1 MSDSHPACAAIVT
14 TGLTRQYGKLTALD
28 RLDLTVEQ
36 GAMFGFLGPNGAGKT
51 TTIRL
56 LLGFIRSTTGEA
68 RIFGHDC
75 WSDGVR
81 ARRHIGYLVQTDSF
95 FPDRSGREQLEY
107 AARFSGGSAALRRS
121 ALDALELADTDLG
134 RKFGEYSKG
143 MKQKLALTA
152 AVQHDPAL
160 LILDEPTDGLDP
172 VIQRRFLHFLQ
183 EFRARGRT
191 VFMSSHDL
199 SEVEKVCEEIAIVR
213 GGRMVARTSIDEI
226 RRRMLR
232 QVDVTFAEDPPD
244 LSHVP
249 GVTIQSGSDHRV
261 VLTIEG
267 PIDPLMSV
275 LTSRRIVD
283 LAVIPPGLDDVFM
296 DYYDAPESAGRMT

>member
-152 AVQHDPAL
+152 AVQHDPPL

-172 VIQRRFLHFLQ
+172 LIQRRFLHFLQ
-183 EFRARGRT
+183 EYRSQGRT

-199 SEVEKVCEEIAIVR
+199 SEVEKVCEEIAILR
-213 GGRMVARTSIDEI
+213 GGRLVARTSIEDI

-232 QVDVTFAEDPPD
+232 EVDVTFLGVPPPD
-244 LSHVP
+244 LAAVP
-249 GVTIQSGSDHRV
+249 GVTIQSRTGSRI
-261 VLTIEG
+261 VLNIEG
-267 PIDPLMSV
+267 PIDPLMRV
-275 LTSRRIVD
+275 LTGRPIVD
-283 LAVIPPGLDDVFM
+283 LAVIPPSLDDVFM
-296 DYYDAPESAGRMT
+296 DYYDAPALIGRT